1 MLIKVTPKVSYN
13 NQPAFSNENLNV
25 TTPDID
31 KKRTLTEQYQK
42 SAKKS
47 RGIKGVAADISYA
60 WVNVA
65 EGFKGVVKGLW
76 YGFLAG
82 TLTAGIS
89 AHLAANKLNKKEGKA
104 IGLLER
110 FSPKN
115 MTKSTK
121 ILSGVVAGGVF
132 VWNLI
137 WAKMKAN
144 QRTANVDHMLYT
156 GHR

>member
-1 MLIKVTPKVSYN
+1 MSMKVIPILNRK
-13 NQPAFSNENLNV
+13 NQIAFSNQNLNV
-25 TTPDID
+25 TTPDAD
-31 KKRTLTEQYQK
+31 KKHSHTEQYQK
-42 SAKKS
+42 PTSKP
-47 RGIKGVAADISYA
+47 RGLKGVAADVSYA

-65 EGFKGVVKGLW
+65 EGFKGVAKGLW
-76 YGFLAG
+76 YGFLVG
-82 TLTAGIS
+82 TLTAAIS
-89 AHLAANKLNKKEGKA
+89 AQRVAKKRIAKGES

-110 FSPKN
+110 FALKN
-115 MTKSTK
+115 ITRPTK

>member
-1 MLIKVTPKVSYN
+1 MSIKVTPKVNYS
-13 NQPAFSNENLNV
+13 NQLAFSNENLNV

-31 KKRTLTEQYQK
+31 KKNALTEQNQRP
-42 SAKKS
+42 AKKP
-47 RGIKGVAADISYA
+47 RGIKGVVADVSYA

-65 EGFKGVVKGLW
+65 EGFKGVVKGAW

-89 AHLAANKLNKKEGKA
+89 AYYSAKKPNPNGKTL
-104 IGLLER
+104 GLLER
-110 FSPKN
+110 FSPKK
-115 MTKSTK
+115 MTRTTK
-121 ILSGVVAGGVF
+121 VLSGIVAGGVF

-156 GHR
+156 GHRE